1 MGRHWIL
8 GVLLV
13 ATFALPSA
21 SAVMVTTCE
30 GVLSGDQGVAS
41 LRAGGPRPITPDRER
56 GAATA
61 MGRGGECGLHAPT
74 VVPCLGYDLAWANP
88 PSGAPPV
95 HVHKE
100 RVLGQACNFPS
111 LTLAYEARTGE
122 ANGTFVLDVEGDAL
136 AEGVSDALDGNVER
150 GVVTVHSGPRDERA
164 LTNSPRPALPSVRV
178 TVGFAASWGP
188 EGCAQAAGFAWVRVG
203 EQATGIA
210 APPGFL
216 APLCDAEVADV
227 LVPIRNLLTLSERGA
242 PEAAAAAAVAQRAL
256 AQHGPVPFAAPD
268 IVQERRDDGARNVE
282 SIETMG
288 EATVEAFS
296 PSNLLSTQSKAC
308 AEDLCIDSSKQ
319 LGAPTLARVQPPPP
333 APQGALLSAAPEG
346 AAMGAMRASDART
359 DGESAIL
366 APTDGREAAVAAPR
380 ERGPPTVATFDA
392 AELPE
397 RAFPTFARAAVG
409 ATALLLLALYQRLG
423 RPAALKNPVRQ
434 ALYDAVQARGAAT
447 TVEAARAVGCP
458 RKSAEYHLDYLVRL
472 GLLRLDG
479 TPARRLYAAPTA
491 PAAKPAE
498 PLTERLLA
506 LVRGRPGISTTEIA
520 TEMGVSRTRADRAV
534 KELAIEGRI
543 ASTVDGG
550 VRRIQVASS

>member
-1 MGRHWIL
+1 MGRLWIL

-21 SAVMVTTCE
+21 SAVAVTTCDT
-30 GVLSGDQGVAS
+30 VLGADYSIVS
-41 LRAGGPRPITPDRER
+41 MRGGAPRPLAPDRER
-56 GAATA
+56 ATTA
-61 MGRGGECGLHAPT
+61 TSVRGGECGLHAPT
-74 VVPCLGYDLAWANP
+74 LVPCLGYDLSWANP
-88 PSGAPPV
+88 PPGAPPV
-95 HVHKE
+95 RVQKD
-100 RVLGQACNFPS
+100 RVLGQACSFPT

-122 ANGTFVLDVEGDAL
+122 ANGTFVLDVDGDAL
-136 AEGVSDALDGNVER
+136 AGDVFDALDGNVER

-164 LTNSPRPALPSVRV
+164 LTNSPRPAFPSVRV

-188 EGCAQAAGFAWVRVG
+188 EGCAQAAGFAWVRIG
-203 EQATGIA
+203 DQLTGLA

-227 LVPIRNLLTLSERGA
+227 LVPIRSLLALTERGA
-242 PEAAAAAAVAQRAL
+242 PEAAGAIAVAQRAL
-256 AQHGPVPFAAPD
+256 AQHGPVPVHAPD
-268 IVQERRDDGARNVE
+268 RMEERDGVRDVDG
-282 SIETMG
+282 IEAMG
-288 EATVEAFS
+288 EATLDALG
-296 PSNLLSTQSKAC
+296 PGNLLAAQSKAC
-308 AEDLCIDSSKQ
+308 AEGVCVDTSRQ
-319 LGAPTLARVQPPPP
+319 LGAPDVARVQSLPSS
-333 APQGALLSAAPEG
+333 PQGALLTTAPEE
-346 AAMGAMRASDART
+346 AAMGAMRASDATPERNEAT
-359 DGESAIL
+359 L
-366 APTDGREAAVAAPR
+366 APTVVREAAIPAPR
-380 ERGPPTVATFDA
+380 EGGAPALAGFEAMDVPSNPVTALAGA
-392 AELPE
+392 ALG
-397 RAFPTFARAAVG
+397 AA
-409 ATALLLLALYQRLG
+409 ALLLAALYQRLG

-491 PAAKPAE
+491 PAPKPAE

-550 VRRIQVASS
+550 VRRIQVAGS